1 MATEALG
8 FEEKIH
14 GLIAYH
20 GTLEE
25 LNPYNNPN
33 HNELAN
39 PELFYGT
46 AISVH
51 DGIRAAQKS
60 VLFDIACHAHVEYGK
75 RGLGKRDL
83 REDTADQL
91 AERADVLAVMTA
103 PLTTADR
110 EARGERI
117 AGILSSIVSGQT
129 VRFTEYDHFHR
140 GFKSPQ
146 EVAIDVSR
154 ALFGVFA
161 NGHVSDRILTVQY
174 DTPTTFAPT
183 GDITVG
189 ERVVNIDVPAL
200 VKGNSLRVEPVA
212 A

>member
-1 MATEALG
+1 MATETLG
-8 FEEKIH
+8 FEDKVK
-14 GLIAYH
+14 GLLDYYQALR
-20 GTLEE
+20 TLDPRDAE
-25 LNPYNNPN
+25 
-33 HNELAN
+33 HSDIAN
-39 PELFYGT
+39 PDFFYYP
-46 AISVH
+46 
-51 DGIRAAQKS
+51 DGFHASDSLQKAKQG
-60 VLFDIACHAHVEYGK
+60 VLYDVECHARIEYGK

-103 PLTTADR
+103 PLTTAER
-110 EARGERI
+110 EVRGERI
-117 AGILSSIVSGQT
+117 AGVLSSIVSGQT

-146 EVAIDVSR
+146 EVAVDVSR

-161 NGHVSDRILTVQY
+161 NGHVSERILTVQY

-183 GDITVG
+183 DDISVG

-200 VKGNSLRVEPVA
+200 FKGNDLLVEPVA